1 MLYPF
6 ETLKQ
11 VIDMCVD
18 TYADHFVSNV
28 PLASGRIAV
37 LSEEISSFGGTFY
50 RAEICESDG
59 TTIEFLTTDDGA
71 DIADGIERLGL
82 LVDTYGDEIAFND

>member
-1 MLYPF
+1 MLYSF

-28 PLASGRIAV
+28 PLISGRIAV
-37 LSEEISSFGGTFY
+37 LSEEESSFGGMFY
-50 RAEICESDG
+50 RAEISEGDG

-71 DIADGIERLGL
+71 GIDDGIERLGL
-82 LVDTYGDEIAFND
+82 LIDSYDDEIAF

>member
-1 MLYPF
+1 MLYSF

-18 TYADHFVSNV
+18 TYADHFVSNI

-37 LSEEISSFGGTFY
+37 LSEEESSFCGTFY

-59 TTIEFLTTDDGA
+59 ATIEFLTTDDGA
-71 DIADGIERLGL
+71 GIDDGIERLGL
-82 LVDTYGDEIAFND
+82 LIDSYDDEIAF

>member
-1 MLYPF
+1 MLYSF

-28 PLASGRIAV
+28 PLISGRIAV
-37 LSEEISSFGGTFY
+37 LSEEESSFGGMFY
-50 RAEICESDG
+50 P
-59 TTIEFLTTDDGA
+59 L
-71 DIADGIERLGL
+71 LGRGRPL
-82 LVDTYGDEIAFND
+82 QACA

>member
-1 MLYPF
+1 MLYSF

-37 LSEEISSFGGTFY
+37 LSEEESSFGGTFY
-50 RAEICESDG
+50 RAEISEGDR

-71 DIADGIERLGL
+71 GIDDGIERLGL
-82 LVDTYGDEIAFND
+82 LIDSYDDEIAF